1 MEQMNKGDILAVGLM
16 MFSIFFGAGNLIFPP
31 ALGQAAG
38 NHALIA
44 MVGFVVTGVGLPLMG
59 ITAIAMQ
66 GGKYVEFMNRRTYP
80 WLASALLVILYLAI
94 GPVFA
99 VPRTGAVS
107 FEIGIRPF
115 LSEDGL
121 MPGQLAYTTVFFL
134 LTGYLAMN
142 PSKLMDRVG
151 KFLTPAL
158 LLFLAILFLKS
169 FWTPLGEVLDA
180 TGSYIE
186 TPFAQGFQD
195 GYQTMDLLAS
205 LSIGTIVAQSIRMK
219 GAKDDAAVSRVCIIS
234 GLIAVALMAIVYG
247 ALAYLGATSAG
258 VLGQSENGGQLLAQ
272 AVDIFFGA
280 AGNLLVA
287 VIIALACLTTSC
299 GMITGSSWYFN
310 KVLKNRVS
318 YERLVV
324 YSTFFSFV
332 VSNVGLT
339 QIIALS
345 LPFLVSIYP
354 VVIVFVVL
362 SLFDRWIGRRG
373 NIYRYAVD
381 ATLVF
386 AVIAGLETAGFV
398 IPAVHAFLV
407 AYVPFF
413 SMGMGWFVPALL
425 GAVIGFFVP
434 ADGPLTQADVSL
446 RNY

>member
-1 MEQMNKGDILAVGLM
+1 M
-16 MFSIFFGAGNLIFPP
+16 
-31 ALGQAAG
+31 
-38 NHALIA
+38 
-44 MVGFVVTGVGLPLMG
+44 
-59 ITAIAMQ
+59 
-66 GGKYVEFMNRRTYP
+66 
-80 WLASALLVILYLAI
+80 
-94 GPVFA
+94 
-99 VPRTGAVS
+99 
-107 FEIGIRPF
+107 
-115 LSEDGL
+115 
-121 MPGQLAYTTVFFL
+121 
-134 LTGYLAMN
+134 
-142 PSKLMDRVG
+142 
-151 KFLTPAL
+151 
-158 LLFLAILFLKS
+158 
-169 FWTPLGEVLDA
+169 
-180 TGSYIE
+180 
-186 TPFAQGFQD
+186 
-195 GYQTMDLLAS
+195 
-205 LSIGTIVAQSIRMK
+205 
-219 GAKDDAAVSRVCIIS
+219 
-234 GLIAVALMAIVYG
+234 
-247 ALAYLGATSAG
+247 
-258 VLGQSENGGQLLAQ
+258 
-272 AVDIFFGA
+272 DIFFGA

-434 ADGPLTQADVSL
+434 ADGPLARADVSL
-446 RNY
+446 PDR

>member
-1 MEQMNKGDILAVGLM
+1 MGQMNKGEILAVGLM

-38 NHALIA
+38 DHALIA
-44 MVGFVVTGVGLPLMG
+44 MVGFIVTGVGLPLMG

-66 GGKYVEFMNRRTYP
+66 GGRYVEFMNRRTYP
-80 WLASALLVILYLAI
+80 WLASTLLMILYLAI

-107 FEIGIRPF
+107 FEVGIRPF
-115 LSEDGL
+115 LTEDGL
-121 MPGQLAYTTVFFL
+121 MLGQLVYTGVFFL

-151 KFLTPAL
+151 KLLTPAL
-158 LLFLAILFLKS
+158 LLFLAILFAKS
-169 FWTPLGEVLDA
+169 FLTPLGEILDA

-205 LSIGTIVAQSIRMK
+205 LSIGTIVAQTIRMK

-234 GLIAVALMAIVYG
+234 GLIAVALMAVVYG

-258 VLGQSENGGQLLAQ
+258 VLGHSENGGQLLAQ
-272 AVDIFFGA
+272 AVDIFFGP

-310 KVLKNRVS
+310 KVLKNRIS

-324 YSTFFSFV
+324 YSTLFSFV
-332 VSNVGLT
+332 ASNVGLT

-362 SLFDRWIGRRG
+362 SLFDHYIGRRG
-373 NIYRYAVD
+373 NIYRFAID

-386 AVIAGLETAGFV
+386 AVIAGLETAGLV
-398 IPAVHAFLV
+398 IPAVHTFL
-407 AYVPFF
+407 ADYVPFF
-413 SMGMGWFVPALL
+413 AMGMGWLVPALL
-425 GAVIGFFVP
+425 GAVIGIFAP
-434 ADGPLTQADVSL
+434 ADDPLSRVDASMPEQ
-446 RNY
+446 

>member
-1 MEQMNKGDILAVGLM
+1 MGQMNKGDILAVGLM

-80 WLASALLVILYLAI
+80 WLASVLLLILYLAI

-99 VPRTGAVS
+99 VPRTGAAS

-121 MPGQLAYTTVFFL
+121 MPGQLAYTAVFFL

-234 GLIAVALMAIVYG
+234 GLIAIALMAIVYG

-318 YERLVV
+318 NERLVV
-324 YSTFFSFV
+324 YGTFFSFV

-434 ADGPLTQADVSL
+434 ADGPLARADVSL
-446 RNY
+446 PDR

>member
-1 MEQMNKGDILAVGLM
+1 M
-16 MFSIFFGAGNLIFPP
+16 
-31 ALGQAAG
+31 
-38 NHALIA
+38 
-44 MVGFVVTGVGLPLMG
+44 
-59 ITAIAMQ
+59 
-66 GGKYVEFMNRRTYP
+66 
-80 WLASALLVILYLAI
+80 
-94 GPVFA
+94 FA

-115 LSEDGL
+115 LTEEGL
-121 MPGQLAYTTVFFL
+121 AVGQFVYTAVFFL
-134 LTGYLAMN
+134 FTGYLAMN

-151 KFLTPAL
+151 KLLTPAL
-158 LLFLAILFLKS
+158 LLFLAILFIKS

-247 ALAYLGATSAG
+247 ALAYLGATSVG
-258 VLGQSENGGQLLAQ
+258 VLGHSENGGQLLAQ
-272 AVDIFFGA
+272 AVEIFFGA

-318 YERLVV
+318 YERLVL

-362 SLFDRWIGRRG
+362 SLFDSWIGRRG

-413 SMGMGWFVPALL
+413 SMGMGWLVPALL

-446 RNY
+446 PDR